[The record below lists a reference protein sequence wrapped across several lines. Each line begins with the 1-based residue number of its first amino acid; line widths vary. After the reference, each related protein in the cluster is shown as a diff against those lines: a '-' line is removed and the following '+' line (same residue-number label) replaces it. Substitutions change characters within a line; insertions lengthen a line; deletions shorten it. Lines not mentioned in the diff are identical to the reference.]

1 MYFKEVLYVA
11 VHTWESFKTVIILF
25 IKLEDIT

>member
-1 MYFKEVLYVA
+1 MYLKEVLYV
-11 VHTWESFKTVIILF
+11 VFHIWESFKIVILF